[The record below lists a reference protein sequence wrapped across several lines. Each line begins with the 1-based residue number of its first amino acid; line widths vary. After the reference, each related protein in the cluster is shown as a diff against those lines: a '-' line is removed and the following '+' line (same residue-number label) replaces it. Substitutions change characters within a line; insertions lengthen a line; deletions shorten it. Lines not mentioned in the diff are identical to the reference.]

1 MNENI
6 YDVSDAQP
14 RTPNREISDAAW
26 TWLTAPQPCSA
37 RTEPVIAIVRAL
49 LEVMTDGLHN
59 DEEIHASL
67 RRAVRLLHTFT
78 VHENIQP
85 LNSYGRPPRA

>member
-1 MNENI
+1 MNDFTGEFP
-6 YDVSDAQP
+6 SRDAANQP
-14 RTPNREISDAAW
+14 AAPNREISDAAW
-26 TWLTAPQPCSA
+26 TWLTAHQACSA

-59 DEEIHASL
+59 DDEVHAGL
-67 RRAVRLLHTFT
+67 RRAVRLLSTFT

-85 LNSYGRPPRA
+85 LNS